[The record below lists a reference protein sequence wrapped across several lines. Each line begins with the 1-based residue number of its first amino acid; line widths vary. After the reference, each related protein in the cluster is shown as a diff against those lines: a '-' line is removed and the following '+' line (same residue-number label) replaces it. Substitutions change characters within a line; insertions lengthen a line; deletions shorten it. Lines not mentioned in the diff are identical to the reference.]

1 LRHDYAGWTQAKL
14 FVDKKI
20 QPLQSKRNFAEPL
33 LTLAPTLEDRI
44 MLNRLATCR
53 HVALALLLGTAIAA
67 NAEDTL
73 QAHLTKLGY
82 RQADAVDKVQN
93 YRVDG
98 WNYIDS
104 KHIVIYAGPGQRY
117 LIGTMNDCSDLSSA
131 ENIGFTSTVNYLTKF
146 DKLIVRGPGGF
157 VRNCPITEINRLES
171 IKK

>member
-1 LRHDYAGWTQAKL
+1 MFNR
-14 FVDKKI
+14 
-20 QPLQSKRNFAEPL
+20 
-33 LTLAPTLEDRI
+33 PTF
-44 MLNRLATCR
+44 CFG
-53 HVALALLLGTAIAA
+53 VALALLLSATVSADADDA
-67 NAEDTL
+67 L

-82 RQADAVDKVQN
+82 RQADTVEKVQN

-117 LIGTMNDCSDLSSA
+117 LIGTMGDCSDLSSA

-146 DKLIVRGPGGF
+146 DKLIVRGAGGF
-157 VRNCPITEINRLES
+157 KRNCPISEIYRLES